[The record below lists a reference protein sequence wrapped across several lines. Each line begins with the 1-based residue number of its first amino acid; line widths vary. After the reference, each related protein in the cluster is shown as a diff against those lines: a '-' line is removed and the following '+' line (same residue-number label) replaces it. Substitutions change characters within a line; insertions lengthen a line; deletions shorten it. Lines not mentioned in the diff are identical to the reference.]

1 MHKLLIQTL
10 KTNSLRCPK
19 VHGKFIVPHRNIST
33 SGTMFKSAVFN
44 LQEASKDQVQE
55 FLDSF
60 DTVLTDCDG
69 KIHLQQ
75 LFVTDS
81 LMKCER

>member
-1 MHKLLIQTL
+1 
-10 KTNSLRCPK
+10 
-19 VHGKFIVPHRNIST
+19 
-33 SGTMFKSAVFN
+33 MFKSAVFN

-69 KIHLQQ
+69 KTYSPYMLLY
-75 LFVTDS
+75 LFCFFLNNINLLTS
-81 LMKCER
+81 FWFCLKHIRYLLLMFRPVKTASPLPS